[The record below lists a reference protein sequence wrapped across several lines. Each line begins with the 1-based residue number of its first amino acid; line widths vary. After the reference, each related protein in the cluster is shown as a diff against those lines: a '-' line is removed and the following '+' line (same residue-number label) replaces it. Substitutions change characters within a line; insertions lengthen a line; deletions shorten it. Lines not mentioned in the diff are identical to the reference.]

1 MISFDLGKSMNLEN
15 GSSDRTQFLIQEWKT
30 VIETQIHFNE
40 MIIRARTTGVSVV
53 MAVYG
58 AAALSI
64 GQYPGKVINIFG
76 SQFHVSAAIILFG
89 ISLLAGIF
97 CMDYFYYYRLLLGAV
112 ERGEEI
118 DKAYEGFTVGSTRLF
133 GLTTKISNKVSRPRA
148 TTCLIIFYGIP
159 LIIGIL
165 SLIYLTCFY
174 CVELSAGFK
183 I

>member
-1 MISFDLGKSMNLEN
+1 MNQESGILD
-15 GSSDRTQFLIQEWKT
+15 GTKLLIEEWKT

-64 GQYPGKVINIFG
+64 GQYPGKFISIFG

-118 DKAYEGFTVGSTRLF
+118 DRAYEGFSIGGTSLF
-133 GLTTKISNKVSRPRA
+133 GMTTMISKKVSKRRA
-148 TTCLIIFYGIP
+148 TICLVIFYGIP
-159 LIIGIL
+159 LVVGAL
-165 SLIYLTCFY
+165 SFIYLSCFY
-174 CVELSAGFK
+174 CG
-183 I
+183 

>member
-1 MISFDLGKSMNLEN
+1 MNQESGTLD
-15 GSSDRTQFLIQEWKT
+15 GTKLLIEEWKT

-64 GQYPGKVINIFG
+64 GQYPGNFINIFG
-76 SQFHVSAAIILFG
+76 SQFHVSAAIILFV

-97 CMDYFYYYRLLLGAV
+97 SMDYFYYYRLLLGAV

-118 DKAYEGFTVGSTRLF
+118 DKAYKGFSVGGTRLF
-133 GLTTKISNKVSRPRA
+133 GMTTMISKKVSKRRA
-148 TTCLIIFYGIP
+148 TICLIIFYGIP
-159 LIIGIL
+159 LIVGIL

-174 CVELSAGFK
+174 CVELSTGV
-183 I
+183 

>member
-1 MISFDLGKSMNLEN
+1 MNQEN
-15 GSSDRTQFLIQEWKT
+15 GSYDRTKFLIEEWKT

-58 AAALSI
+58 AAALSL
-64 GQYPGKVINIFG
+64 GQYPDKFMNAFG

-118 DKAYEGFTVGSTRLF
+118 DKAYQGYTVGTTRLF
-133 GLTTKISNKVSRPRA
+133 GMTTLISKKVSKRRA
-148 TTCLIIFYGIP
+148 IICLVIFYGMP
-159 LIIGIL
+159 LVVGIL
-165 SLIYLTCFY
+165 SFIYLTCFY
-174 CVELSAGFK
+174 CAEVAAGV
-183 I
+183 

>member
-1 MISFDLGKSMNLEN
+1 MCQEDGTF
-15 GSSDRTQFLIQEWKT
+15 DRTKFLIEEWKT

-64 GQYPGKVINIFG
+64 GQYPGKFINVFG
-76 SQFHVSAAIILFG
+76 AQFHVSAAIILFG
-89 ISLLAGIF
+89 ISLLVGIF
-97 CMDYFYYYRLLLGAV
+97 CMDYIYYYRLLLGAV

-118 DKAYEGFTVGSTRLF
+118 DKAYEGFTVGTTRLF
-133 GLTTKISNKVSRPRA
+133 GMTTMISKKVSKRRA
-148 TTCLIIFYGIP
+148 TACLIIFYGIP
-159 LIIGIL
+159 LIVGIL

-174 CVELSAGFK
+174 CVEVSARV
-183 I
+183 

>member
-1 MISFDLGKSMNLEN
+1 MCQEGMTF
-15 GSSDRTQFLIQEWKT
+15 DRTQFLIEEWKT

-40 MIIRARTTGVSVV
+40 MIIRARATGVSVV

-64 GQYPGKVINIFG
+64 GQYPGKFLNIFG

-97 CMDYFYYYRLLLGAV
+97 CMDYLYYYRLLLGAV
-112 ERGEEI
+112 ERGEQI
-118 DKAYEGFTVGSTRLF
+118 DKAYQGYTIGATVLF
-133 GLTTKISNKVSRPRA
+133 GMTTLISKKISRRRA
-148 TTCLIIFYGIP
+148 TACLIIFYGIP
-159 LIIGIL
+159 LVVGIL

-174 CVELSAGFK
+174 CVEVPGRV
-183 I
+183 

>member
-1 MISFDLGKSMNLEN
+1 MCQEGMTF
-15 GSSDRTQFLIQEWKT
+15 DRTQFLIEEWKT

-64 GQYPGKVINIFG
+64 GQYPGKFINIFG

-97 CMDYFYYYRLLLGAV
+97 CMDYLYYYRLLLGAV
-112 ERGEEI
+112 ERGEQI
-118 DKAYEGFTVGSTRLF
+118 DKAYQGYTIGATVLF
-133 GLTTKISNKVSRPRA
+133 GMTTLISKKISRRRA
-148 TTCLIIFYGIP
+148 TACLIIFYGIP
-159 LIIGIL
+159 LVVGIL

-174 CVELSAGFK
+174 CVEVPGRV
-183 I
+183 

>member
-1 MISFDLGKSMNLEN
+1 MNQESGTLD
-15 GSSDRTQFLIQEWKT
+15 GTKLLIEEWKT

-64 GQYPGKVINIFG
+64 GQYPGKFINISG

-89 ISLLAGIF
+89 ISLLTGIF

-118 DKAYEGFTVGSTRLF
+118 DKAYEGFTVGTTRLF
-133 GLTTKISNKVSRPRA
+133 GMTTMISKKVSKRRA
-148 TTCLIIFYGIP
+148 TICLIIFYGIP
-159 LIIGIL
+159 LLIGIV
-165 SLIYLTCFY
+165 SLIYLSWFY
-174 CVELSAGFK
+174 CVEVPSRV
-183 I
+183 